1 MKVSATY
8 TSQSMSNQWVM
19 TEALI
24 EISDN
29 FIFYQTWDDDFCAP
43 DRIPFT
49 WICSRQNQW

>member
-8 TSQSMSNQWVM
+8 TSQSMSNHTTQM

-29 FIFYQTWDDDFCAP
+29 FIFFQTWDDDFCAP
-43 DRIPFT
+43 DRIPFA
-49 WICSRQNQW
+49 